1 MSLDLDLI
9 YSQFNFKVD
18 KSHKN
23 KIYEFEKFR
32 LDAVHLMLYEKDEEI
47 PLAPKA
53 VETLLALVERRGEI
67 LSKDELMK
75 TIWTDSIVEE
85 SNLAQYLHLL
95 RKILGE
101 TKDGKPFIET
111 YRRRGYRFN
120 GEVSVADFSA
130 EIKQENTNQNF
141 VPLHTPKDNGAIREA
156 TAGKVVAL
164 ADWRHTTE
172 ADKKSPQKVLPAA
185 QIKEFPSEGETQ
197 NAEHS
202 PGKIK
207 SRQRGLAVGS
217 ILLLFASIGL
227 GYWFFANRPSNAA
240 IESIAVLPFEN
251 ATGDANFDYLSDGL
265 SESLID
271 RLSQLPELKVIA
283 RSSSFK
289 YRGADVDLRDAANR
303 LGVQAVV
310 IGKITRRGD
319 VLNIRVEMI
328 DTRDNRQMWSE
339 QYNRQASDALTVQ
352 EQIAQAASAKLR
364 SKLTGAE
371 EQRLTKS
378 TTQNPEAFQLYLKG
392 VFHQNKSK
400 PAEKLK
406 AVEYFQQAIA
416 LDPNYAQPYVAL
428 ASLYHGLTLHIDV
441 PQENF
446 PQKARENVL
455 KALAL
460 DDQLPDA
467 RVMYGV
473 VLNREYDFAGA
484 ERELKRAVELNPNH
498 AGARLG
504 YGSLLS
510 NLGRHE
516 EALAEGRRGLELDP
530 ISIGTNY
537 SYSNS
542 LFYARKY
549 DECIA
554 QSKKIV
560 EMNPEFYPVHYVLA
574 IAYKMK
580 GDYAASVAGQVRIN
594 ELTGTK
600 QRAEAIQKSF
610 ERGGWEGYLR
620 DATSDN
626 PPFNLP
632 PYTVATFN
640 VALGEKDKAF
650 AILDKLYK
658 ERSPELR
665 QIKVDPRLDNLR
677 DDPRFQDLLWRVGLP
692 Q

>member
-1 MSLDLDLI
+1 
-9 YSQFNFKVD
+9 
-18 KSHKN
+18 
-23 KIYEFEKFR
+23 
-32 LDAVHLMLYEKDEEI
+32 MLYEKDEEI

-75 TIWTDSIVEE
+75 TIWTETVVEE

-111 YRRRGYRFN
+111 FRRRGYRFN

-130 EIKQENTNQNF
+130 EIKQENTNQKF
-141 VPLHTPKDNGAIREA
+141 VLLHTPKDNGAIREA

-164 ADWRHTTE
+164 ADWRHAPETDE
-172 ADKKSPQKVLPAA
+172 NPPQKVLPAA
-185 QIKEFPSEGETQ
+185 QPKEFPPEDETQ

-207 SRQRGLAVGS
+207 SRQRGFAVGL
-217 ILLLFASIGL
+217 ILLLLASIGL
-227 GYWFFANRPSNAA
+227 GYWFFANRPSNADT
-240 IESIAVLPFEN
+240 IKSIAVLPFEN
-251 ATGDANFDYLSDGL
+251 ATGDANFDYLADGL

-271 RLSQLPELKVIA
+271 RLSQLGELKVIA

-371 EQRLTKS
+371 ERRLTKS

-392 VFHQNKSK
+392 VFHASKSK
-400 PAEKLK
+400 PAEKQK

-416 LDPNYAQPYVAL
+416 LDANYAQSYVAL
-428 ASLYHGLTLHIDV
+428 ASVYHGLMYNIDV
-441 PQENF
+441 PPENF

-473 VLNREYDFAGA
+473 VLNREYDFVGA

-498 AGARLG
+498 AGAHLG

-530 ISIGTNY
+530 ISIRANY
-537 SYSNS
+537 SYSYS

-549 DECIA
+549 DESIA
-554 QSKKIV
+554 QSKKVV

-574 IAYKMK
+574 IAYEMK
-580 GDYAASVAGQVRIN
+580 GDYAASIAERVRIN
-594 ELTGTK
+594 ELAGTK
-600 QRAEAIQKSF
+600 QRAEAMQKSF
-610 ERGGWEGYLR
+610 EAGGWEGFLR

-626 PPFNLP
+626 PPFNVP
-632 PYTVATFN
+632 PYVVATFN
-640 VALGEKDKAF
+640 AALGEKDRAF
-650 AILDKLYK
+650 AGLDKLYK
-658 ERSPELR
+658 EREPELR

-677 DDPRFQDLLWRVGLP
+677 SDPRFIDLMRRVGLP
-692 Q
+692 